1 MGERG
6 RNWDDC
12 NSIVSKIYFLKK
24 EVIIIIYVETKN
36 VVDFR
41 GVKSS
46 QILMINTYQPQM

>member
-41 GVKSS
+41 GVKNS